1 MNEVATRSP
10 ARISPEPEHYTMR
23 RKRFQSPLLEQ
34 PTMRLDEDGSILEIS
49 TTALRMLEHTQKSD
63 ALKSCFFSLVHG
75 KNLYQ
80 VMRDVADMV
89 CYGKSRASWLLRLET
104 GMSRWRWY
112 RVSARNN
119 LSTPDPGILLTL
131 EEVHEW

>member
-23 RKRFQSPLLEQ
+23 RKRFQGPLLEQ
-34 PTMRLDEDGSILEIS
+34 PTLKLDEEGSILEIS

-104 GMSRWRWY
+104 GMSRWR
-112 RVSARNN
+112 
-119 LSTPDPGILLTL
+119 
-131 EEVHEW
+131 

>member
-1 MNEVATRSP
+1 
-10 ARISPEPEHYTMR
+10 MR

-34 PTMRLDEDGSILEIS
+34 PTLRLDEDGTILDIS
-49 TTALRMLEHTQKSD
+49 TPALRMLEHSRSAD

-104 GMSRWRWY
+104 GMARWRWY
-112 RVSARNN
+112 RVTARNN
-119 LSTPDPGILLTL
+119 LMTEEPGILLTL